1 MIQSPPYVPLGV
13 SSASRSKASKRTP
26 RTPRKSEER
35 SDGEKGTF
43 SAYLGS
49 FREISANHQCPV
61 RNWCITTAPKS
72 HSLQRGR
79 SPPSASPI
87 IPDVHTKGACSEMG
101 LLVDGHLNKGNCF
114 TVWGSQQ
121 SVLNDSALIAS
132 GLIGGTSNLIAILTN
147 ENDAQ
152 PSGLDGCYA

>member
-1 MIQSPPYVPLGV
+1 MKPALLVNDATLWN
-13 SSASRSKASKRTP
+13 
-26 RTPRKSEER
+26 
-35 SDGEKGTF
+35 
-43 SAYLGS
+43 
-49 FREISANHQCPV
+49 REY
-61 RNWCITTAPKS
+61 K
-72 HSLQRGR
+72 HSY
-79 SPPSASPI
+79 
-87 IPDVHTKGACSEMG
+87 